1 METSRILTDIEKVN
15 LNIESLNSKLD
26 THIQQLTKLQKGK
39 KGFENDYKVS
49 MKENH
54 IKSTQ
59 LKIEKELVRLEKLKE
74 NYRLEL
80 AKEDL
85 LIKESPEILIAF
97 TNKWKELAFDWH
109 IHNYKEHL
117 SFCKNLKNEQTQAII
132 ECIETFDEYS
142 KYRDENGKA
151 KDNYIRD
158 YLNLFPRNIMNDF
171 LKNQKL
177 DYRSVQGRILKSTTI
192 KILRMKDFKVEKER
206 LEWLNKGLER
216 ERKQK
221 LLDLFNRIY
230 KVTGKIIDGTDLK
243 INEKGN
249 LDGIV
254 KGEVNNVKVE
264 TVGVGGYNIQCFHFR
279 TLVKKLNKSE
289 P

>member
-1 METSRILTDIEKVN
+1 MESSRILVDIEKVN
-15 LNIESLNSKLD
+15 QNIESLNSKLD
-26 THIQQLTKLQKGK
+26 THKQQLTKLQKGK
-39 KGFENDYKVS
+39 KGFKNDYKVS

-54 IKSTQ
+54 IKSTKS
-59 LKIEKELVRLEKLKE
+59 KIEKELVRLEKLKE
-74 NYRLEL
+74 RYRLEL

-85 LIKESPEILIAF
+85 LIKESPEILISF

-132 ECIETFDEYS
+132 ECIETSDEYS

-151 KDNYIRD
+151 KDYYVRD
-158 YLNLFPRNIMNDF
+158 YLNLSPRNIMNDF

-177 DYRSVQGRILKSTTI
+177 DYRSVKARILKSTTI
-192 KILRMKDFKVEKER
+192 RILRMKDFKDEQER
-206 LEWLNKGLER
+206 LEWLNKVLER

-254 KGEVNNVKVE
+254 KGEVSNVKVE
-264 TVGVGGYNIQCFHFR
+264 TVGAGGYNIQCFHFR
-279 TLVKKLNKSE
+279 TLVKKLK
-289 P
+289 